1 MRLAASFRDPGG
13 FCFALG
19 ARILRVVSQDSLSQF
34 DTFLASAF
42 SRKALE
48 SRSLVSTRRL
58 ADTEVQPLQTD
69 GTFGSLVGQRPFGAV
84 FEHEPIPFPSY
95 AYEWPAE
102 MLACAGE
109 LTLDLAESALGEGF
123 GLKDA
128 TPHNVLFRGPQP
140 VFVDLLS
147 FERRA
152 PDDPVWTADA
162 QFQRTFLLPLL
173 AHQRFGMR
181 LVDIFTTHRDGL
193 EPEELFGLCGPL
205 RKLSPSFLPLV
216 SMPVWLARKSGGGEP
231 SLYQPRRLGNEEKA
245 RFILGA
251 RIKSLRRQLQSL
263 KPADTRS
270 TWSGY
275 MDAHSYEPDAFAAK
289 EQFVSEALR
298 ELNAARVLDVGA
310 NTGHFSALAA
320 KAGAEVVA
328 IDQDAACIGRIW
340 QRARAEMLNILPLVL
355 DLSRPSAALGWRNE
369 ECPAFLDR
377 ARGHFDAVL
386 MLAVLHHLLVT
397 ERVPLDA
404 VLDLAAELTRD
415 ALVIEFVAPQD
426 EMFRRLARGRDDLH
440 ANLDAA
446 AFEASC
452 RRRFRI
458 VRQARLGNSHRIL
471 YLLRKCAD

>member
-1 MRLAASFRDPGG
+1 MQPAASFRDPGG

-19 ARILRVVSQDSLSQF
+19 ARILRVVSPDSLAQF
-34 DTFLASAF
+34 DEFLTSAF
-42 SRKALE
+42 ARNALE

-58 ADTEVQPLQTD
+58 AHAEVQPLQAD
-69 GTFGSLVGQRPFGAV
+69 GTFRTVVGQRTFGAV
-84 FEHEPIPFPSY
+84 FEHEPIPFPSF
-95 AYEWPAE
+95 AHEWPPE

-109 LTLDLAESALGEGF
+109 LTLDLAESALEEGF

-128 TPHNVLFRGPQP
+128 TPHNVLFRGPHP
-140 VFVDLLS
+140 VFVDVLS
-147 FERRA
+147 FERRE
-152 PDDPVWTADA
+152 PDDPIWTADA

-173 AHQRFGMR
+173 AHQRFGLR
-181 LVDIFTTHRDGL
+181 LADVFTTHRDGL

-205 RKLSPSFLPLV
+205 RKIQPPFLPLV
-216 SMPVWLARKSGGGEP
+216 SIPVWLARKNGGGEP
-231 SLYQPRRLGNEEKA
+231 SLYRPRRMASAEKA

-251 RIKSLRRQLQSL
+251 RFKNLRRQLQKL
-263 KPADTRS
+263 KPACARS

-275 MDAHSYEPDAFAAK
+275 MDAHSYETETFAAK

-298 ELNAARVLDVGA
+298 EVKPARVLDVGA

-320 KAGAEVVA
+320 KSGAEVVA
-328 IDQDAACIGRIW
+328 IDRDAACVGRIW
-340 QRARAEMLNILPLVL
+340 QRARAEKLSMLPLVI
-355 DLSRPSAALGWRNE
+355 DFSRPSAALGWRNQ

-377 ARGHFDAVL
+377 ARGQFDAVL

-397 ERVPLDA
+397 ERVPLDD

-426 EMFRRLARGRDDLH
+426 EMFRRLARGRDGLH
-440 ANLDAA
+440 ATLDAA
-446 AFEASC
+446 AFEAAC

-458 VRQARLGNSHRIL
+458 VRQARLGNSNRIL